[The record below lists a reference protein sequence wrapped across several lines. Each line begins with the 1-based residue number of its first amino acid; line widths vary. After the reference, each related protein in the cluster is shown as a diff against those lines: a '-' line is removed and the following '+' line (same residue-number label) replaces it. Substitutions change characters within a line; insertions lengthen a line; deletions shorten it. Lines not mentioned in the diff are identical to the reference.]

1 MGCVCP
7 YPGVGSLRTSLLAA
21 ATPFGPATLFPHVT
35 RVESL
40 VDGDP
45 PLDKEDY
52 ESVLITPSPMTEAMV
67 RAGEK
72 LMVGDR
78 AMLLYVI
85 VGTSRAG

>member
-1 MGCVCP
+1 
-7 YPGVGSLRTSLLAA
+7 
-21 ATPFGPATLFPHVT
+21 
-35 RVESL
+35 
-40 VDGDP
+40 
-45 PLDKEDY
+45 
-52 ESVLITPSPMTEAMV
+52 MTEAMV